1 MKMRLALLQ
10 GEIRN
15 EPTRIESRNANMT
28 RNQTTFLQINAA
40 SGDDRVD
47 CRATIVAVRLT
58 MNRDGRIGH
67 EEITDGAIDHGAET
81 ELPKKK
87 GIIVAVINGET
98 GLDHLQADDGLD
110 RPGNLGVGIDIDRPW
125 KRMRTASGRKR
136 KKRDRMPW
144 KI

>member
-1 MKMRLALLQ
+1 MRLARLQ

-15 EPTRIESRNANMT
+15 APTRIEGRNANTT
-28 RNQTTFLQINAA
+28 RDQKTFSQINEV
-40 SGDDRVD
+40 SSVETVD
-47 CRATIVAVRLT
+47 CHATIVVVRLM

-67 EEITDGAIDHGAET
+67 EEITGSAIERGAET
-81 ELPKKK
+81 ETPKKK
-87 GIIVAVINGET
+87 VIIAAVINGET

-110 RPGNLGVGIDIDRPW
+110 RPGNLRVSIDIDHLWIRT
-125 KRMRTASGRKR
+125 KTASGRKR